1 MGGTG
6 RLMTSSDS
14 STAFTSRWVAELVG
28 AKADGPEV
36 DGLVGLKGLDEATAR
51 DVTFLANPKYEAMAA
66 TTQAR
71 VLIAKARPSGYDR
84 YSPAL

>member
-6 RLMTSSDS
+6 RLMTPSNT

-36 DGLVGLKGLDEATAR
+36 DGLVGLKGLDEATES

-66 TTQAR
+66 HNPCPSPT
-71 VLIAKARPSGYDR
+71 RPG
-84 YSPAL
+84 SP